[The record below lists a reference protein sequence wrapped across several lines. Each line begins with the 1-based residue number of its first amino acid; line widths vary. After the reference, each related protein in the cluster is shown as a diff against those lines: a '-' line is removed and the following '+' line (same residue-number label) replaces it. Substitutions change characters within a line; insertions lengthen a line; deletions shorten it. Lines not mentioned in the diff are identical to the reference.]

1 MARLG
6 GGIVIAPDWDVFVAS
21 LDVVE
26 LLSEVPGGRR
36 DRAMRV
42 VHEARKR
49 EREHPLDRDD
59 WTRALAEAAEWNHRE
74 ANRKRSQRIENERR
88 RARAASSRAA
98 RAASPRGH
106 AA

>member
-1 MARLG
+1 M
-6 GGIVIAPDWDVFVAS
+6 IAPDWDVFVAS
-21 LDVVE
+21 LDVVD

-49 EREHPLDRDD
+49 EREHPLDGDD
-59 WTRALAEAAEWNHRE
+59 WARALAEASEWNQRHSAERR
-74 ANRKRSQRIENERR
+74 AQRIENQRR
-88 RARAASSRAA
+88 RERAAINRAA